1 MLGRIFL
8 LVGMITALS
17 LVSGCQN
24 TDFTKRE
31 STLKENW
38 GRSFKEAKE
47 NQILNPEAGKDP
59 NPVIGMDGQAAN
71 SSMEKYRGQFEEKDD
86 SESIYNINLQDI
98 LKQ

>member
-1 MLGRIFL
+1 MLL
-8 LVGMITALS
+8 LVGVIVALS
-17 LVSGCQN
+17 LVSGCQGG
-24 TDFTKRE
+24 DFTKRE

-59 NPVIGMDGQAAN
+59 GPVTGLDGQAAN
-71 SSMEKYRGQFEEKDD
+71 SSMEKYRGQFKEKDD
-86 SESIYNINLQDI
+86 SESTDTINLQDI